1 MYTRYF
7 AICICLLL
15 VVSCK
20 VGKDYQRPELDL
32 PEKYRNETD
41 ANNDTSALS
50 HNPRDFFKNKYLLEL
65 IDNAF
70 EKNSDLLLAVQN
82 IALAESTLGTVK
94 LNYLPEINAQIKSQ
108 YTKSS
113 QNSSSG
119 QAGANREIKDFNL
132 SAGLT
137 WNIDIWGKIKCEKE
151 EALANYLQSQEVRKA
166 VQTKLVADIAK
177 GYYNLLMLDEQLEI
191 ANRSKVL
198 SDSTLT
204 IMKIQYQ
211 VGDANILGIRQVD
224 AQLNENKILI
234 SQIEQSISLQ
244 ENALNVLCGKYAG
257 AITRKIEGNKEFI
270 SVPVEGYPA
279 SLLASRPDIKAAELS
294 LRASNARVG
303 IQQAAMY
310 PAINISAE
318 GGLSSLTS
326 SNWFSIPASL
336 FGSLAG
342 GITQPIFNK
351 GRLKAQYEQAQIE
364 REKEVIRFRQA
375 VLDGY
380 AQVSNALKNKE
391 EVEKQFIFVK
401 SREKVLE
408 EGITS
413 TQLLYMAGTVNYLDI
428 ITVQSAYLQSS
439 LQRVQLY
446 TDKALA
452 DIELYYALG
461 GGWQ

>member
-137 WNIDIWGKIKCEKE
+137 WNIDIWGKIKREKE

-270 SVPVEGYPA
+270 FVPVEGYPA

-413 TQLLYMAGTVNYLDI
+413 TQLLYMAGTVNYLEI

-439 LQRVQLY
+439 LQRVQLS

>member
-137 WNIDIWGKIKCEKE
+137 WNIDIWGKIKREKE

-413 TQLLYMAGTVNYLDI
+413 TQLLYMAGTVNYLEI

-439 LQRVQLY
+439 LQRVQLS

>member
-7 AICICLLL
+7 AIYICLLL

-20 VGKDYQRPELDL
+20 VGKDYQRPEFDL

-41 ANNDTSALS
+41 TNNDTSALP

-94 LNYLPEINAQIKSQ
+94 LNYLPEINAQINSR
-108 YTKSS
+108 YTKASR
-113 QNSSSG
+113 NSSSG
-119 QAGANREIKDFNL
+119 QAGGNLEIRDFNL

-137 WNIDIWGKIKCEKE
+137 WAIDIWGKIKREKE

-177 GYYNLLMLDEQLEI
+177 GYYNLLMLDKQLEI

-204 IMKIQYQ
+204 MMKIQYQ
-211 VGDANILGIRQVD
+211 VGDANILGIRQVE

-244 ENALNVLCGKYAG
+244 ENALDVLCGTYAG
-257 AITRKIEGNKEFI
+257 AITRKVEDNKEFI
-270 SVPVEGYPA
+270 SVPIEGYPA

-303 IQQAAMY
+303 IEQAAMY

-318 GGLSSLTS
+318 GGLNSLAS

-336 FGSLAG
+336 FETLAG

-351 GRLKAQYEQAQIE
+351 GKLKAQYEQAKIE

-380 AQVSNALKNKE
+380 TQVSNALKNKE
-391 EVEKQFIFVK
+391 EIEKQFIFAVTRQK
-401 SREKVLE
+401 ALE
-408 EGITS
+408 EGVAS
-413 TQLLYMAGTVNYLDI
+413 TQLLFRAGTVTYLDI

-446 TDKALA
+446 KDKALA

>member
-7 AICICLLL
+7 AMCICLLM

-32 PEKYRNETD
+32 PEKYRTETET
-41 ANNDTSALS
+41 NNDTSVLS
-50 HNPRDFFKNKYLLEL
+50 HNPRDFFKNKYLLKL

-94 LNYLPEINAQIKSQ
+94 LNYLPEINAQINSR

-119 QAGANREIKDFNL
+119 QTGSTREIKDFNL

-137 WNIDIWGKIKCEKE
+137 WSIDIWGKIKREKE
-151 EALANYLQSQEVRKA
+151 EALANYLQSQEVRKV

-177 GYYNLLMLDEQLEI
+177 GYYNLLMLDEQLKI
-191 ANRSKVL
+191 ANRSKML
-198 SDSTLT
+198 SDSTLA

-211 VGDANILGIRQVD
+211 VGDANILGIRQVE

-234 SQIEQSISLQ
+234 SQIEQSIGLQ
-244 ENALNVLCGKYAG
+244 ENALNVLCGEYAG
-257 AITRKIEGNKEFI
+257 TITRKREENKEFI
-270 SVPVEGYPA
+270 SVPVEGYPV

-310 PAINISAE
+310 PAISISAE
-318 GGLSSLTS
+318 AGLNSLTS
-326 SNWFSIPASL
+326 SSWFSIPASL
-336 FGSLAG
+336 FGTLAG

-351 GRLKAQYEQAQIE
+351 GRLKAQYEQAKIE

-391 EVEKQFIFVK
+391 EIEKQFIFAI
-401 SREKVLE
+401 SREKALE
-408 EGITS
+408 EGIVS
-413 TQLLYMAGTVNYLDI
+413 TQLLFRAGTVTYLDI

>member
-20 VGKDYQRPELDL
+20 VGKDYQRPELGL

-70 EKNSDLLLAVQN
+70 EKNSDLLLAVQS

-137 WNIDIWGKIKCEKE
+137 WNIDIWGKIKREKE

-294 LRASNARVG
+294 LRGSNARVG

-391 EVEKQFIFVK
+391 EVEKQFIFAK

-413 TQLLYMAGTVNYLDI
+413 TQLLFMAGTVNYLDI

>member
-70 EKNSDLLLAVQN
+70 EKNSDLLLAVQS

-137 WNIDIWGKIKCEKE
+137 WNIDIWGKIKREKE

-391 EVEKQFIFVK
+391 EVEKQFIFAK

>member
-32 PEKYRNETD
+32 PEKYRTETET
-41 ANNDTSALS
+41 NNDTSVLS
-50 HNPRDFFKNKYLLEL
+50 HNPRDFFKNKYLLKL

-94 LNYLPEINAQIKSQ
+94 LNYLPEINAQINSR

-119 QAGANREIKDFNL
+119 QTGSTREIKDFNL

-137 WNIDIWGKIKCEKE
+137 WSIDIWGKIKREKE
-151 EALANYLQSQEVRKA
+151 EALANYLQSQEVRKV

-177 GYYNLLMLDEQLEI
+177 GYYNLLMLDEQLKI
-191 ANRSKVL
+191 ANRSKML
-198 SDSTLT
+198 SDSTLA

-211 VGDANILGIRQVD
+211 VGDANILGIRQVE

-234 SQIEQSISLQ
+234 SQIEQSIGLQ
-244 ENALNVLCGKYAG
+244 ENALNVLCGEYAG
-257 AITRKIEGNKEFI
+257 TITRKREENKEFI
-270 SVPVEGYPA
+270 SVPVEGYPV

-310 PAINISAE
+310 PAISISAE
-318 GGLSSLTS
+318 AGLNSLTS
-326 SNWFSIPASL
+326 SSWFSIPASL
-336 FGSLAG
+336 FGTLAG

-351 GRLKAQYEQAQIE
+351 GRLKAQYEQAKIE

-391 EVEKQFIFVK
+391 EIEKQFIFAI
-401 SREKVLE
+401 SREKALE
-408 EGITS
+408 EGIVS
-413 TQLLYMAGTVNYLDI
+413 TQLLFRAGTVTYLDI

-439 LQRVQLY
+439 LQKVQLY

-452 DIELYYALG
+452 DIELYYTLG